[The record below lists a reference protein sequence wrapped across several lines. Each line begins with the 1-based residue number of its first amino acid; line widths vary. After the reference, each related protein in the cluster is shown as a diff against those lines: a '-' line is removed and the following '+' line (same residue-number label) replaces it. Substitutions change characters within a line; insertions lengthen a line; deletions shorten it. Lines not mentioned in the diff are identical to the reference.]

1 MECANGAYLGAEAEL
16 DEQTA
21 ELSRLRRIEFAART
35 VAAEYAALPHPEDDD
50 GSYWRL
56 GDAGELEAAI
66 RDLAAALAAEV
77 EKP

>member
-1 MECANGAYLGAEAEL
+1 MDCANAGWLSAEAEL
-16 DEQTA
+16 DELAA
-21 ELSRLRRIEFAART
+21 ELSRLRRIEAMART
-35 VAAEYAALPHPEDDD
+35 VAAEYAALPHPDRDD

-66 RDLAAALAAEV
+66 RDLAAALAAEE